1 MINSTFPKLNESRAK
16 LLGMSEQIGA
26 LNPELRTQL
35 EHTLRMGEVS
45 THDLAQAKQI
55 INSTKVALEKFFE
68 MSGLDP
74 QFRPFLAKVIGMD
87 FLTQTDFG
95 NPKALIAVFEQ
106 LAATYANLS
115 QYPTPSNVE
124 NVLEAYRSAHLRVD
138 KETVEK
144 LKSGDENTVREL
156 AAQKAKTFADR
167 GEVYSAVM
175 DLTLRVQRA
184 DFDLGV
190 GGTLR
195 MRRDDALWS
204 LRAGGAT
211 VALMQLLQMLS

>member
-16 LLGMSEQIGA
+16 LLGMTEQMGSLA
-26 LNPELRTQL
+26 PELRTQL
-35 EHTLRMGEVS
+35 EHTLRIGEVS
-45 THDLAQAKQI
+45 TEDVAQAKQI
-55 INSTKVALEKFFE
+55 VGSTKAALAKFFAAAD
-68 MSGLDP
+68 LDP
-74 QFRPFLAKVIGMD
+74 QFRPFLLKAIGWD
-87 FLTQTDFG
+87 VLARSDGG
-95 NPKALIAVFEQ
+95 NPKKLIESYEQ

-115 QYPTPSNVE
+115 QYPTASNVE
-124 NVLEAYRSAHLRVD
+124 NVLDAHQKTRIVPRD
-138 KETVEK
+138 VEI
-144 LKSGDENTVREL
+144 LKSGDQDKVKEL
-156 AAQKAKTFADR
+156 AAKHAKAFADVA
-167 GEVYSAVM
+167 EVFSAVM